1 MAGIIKIL
9 IRTMKLRLFAAVAIA
24 AIASQADAVR
34 LNYDEV
40 NTAITD
46 LTNKMKNLTDGL
58 NKLQQVQG

>member
-1 MAGIIKIL
+1 
-9 IRTMKLRLFAAVAIA
+9 MKLRLFAAVAIA

-46 LTNKMKNLTDGL
+46 LTNKMKHLTDGL